1 MKWTQTLIPT
11 LREAPADAE
20 IVSHKLLLRAG
31 LIRKLAGGVYTFLP
45 LGLRVLRKVE
55 QIVREEMNRAGAI
68 EVLMPA
74 LQPPEIWEQ
83 SGRAETAS
91 SVLYKVKDSSGRQWF
106 LSPTAEEVITTLAAN
121 EINSYR
127 QLPKNFYQI
136 SLKFRDE
143 IRPRFGLMRAKEFI
157 MKDAYSFD
165 TTDEGAMAS
174 YKKMY
179 DAYIRI
185 FARCGLKAFP
195 VEADTGVIGG
205 NYSHEFMV
213 PAETGE
219 NEVAFCEAC
228 GYAANIEKATS
239 GIPKT
244 AARQIVARIEKF
256 STPGVR
262 TIEALSKAPY
272 SVPANRQIKTLVYIA
287 DSKPVLILIRGDDKL
302 NETKLMAKMV
312 VTQIRPANEDEIVKL
327 LGAHPGSLGAAF
339 GVPFPVGDS
348 GIRFEQNVA
357 QIQEHSEKTVFKGK
371 ERDLGLT
378 HTTHGLTIYADERLR
393 GANDMVTG
401 ANLDGW
407 HFKNVSIERDIK
419 VTAWFDLRTVSAGEP
434 CVKCGKPLKIR
445 RAIEVGHVFKLG
457 TKYSEKLN
465 ATFLDVDGSRKPS
478 VMGCYGIG
486 VTRTLQA
493 IIEQGNDKDGIIWPL
508 SVAPY
513 QVCITPLSVAP
524 ESQAMQLA
532 EKFYTELSAKNVD
545 VILDDRDERPGVKFK
560 DSELAGFPIRIGLGE
575 KSLARGE
582 VELKPR
588 NGALQSVKIEEAI
601 RAVLKLM
608 QADHSGLP
616 AA

>member
-11 LREAPADAE
+11 LREAPSDAE

-45 LGLRVLRKVE
+45 LGLRALRKVE
-55 QIVREEMNRAGAI
+55 NIIREEMDRAGAI

-74 LQPPEIWEQ
+74 LQPKEIWEQ
-83 SGRAETAS
+83 SGRAETAKD
-91 SVLYKVKDSSGRQWF
+91 VLCKVKDRANREWF
-106 LSPTAEEVITTLAAN
+106 LSPTAEEVITTLAAG

-127 QLPKNFYQI
+127 QLPKNFYQV
-136 SLKFRDE
+136 STKFRDE

-174 YKKMY
+174 YHKMY
-179 DAYIRI
+179 DAYKRI
-185 FARCGLKAFP
+185 FARCGLQAFP

-219 NEVAFCEAC
+219 NDVVYCEAC

-244 AARQIVARIEKF
+244 AARELGALPEKF
-256 STPGVR
+256 ATPGVV
-262 TIEALSKAPY
+262 TIEALSKEPY
-272 SVPANRQIKTLVYIA
+272 KVPANRQIKTLVYIA
-287 DSKPVLILIRGDDKL
+287 DSKPIIILIRGDDQL
-302 NETKLMAKMV
+302 NETKLMARTGAV
-312 VTQIRPANEDEIVKL
+312 EARPATEAEIVPL
-327 LGAHPGSLGAAF
+327 LGAKPGSLGAVVN
-339 GVPFPVGDS
+339 VPADVK
-348 GIRFEQNVA
+348 V
-357 QIQEHSEKTVFKGK
+357 
-371 ERDLGLT
+371 
-378 HTTHGLTIYADERLR
+378 YADERLQ
-393 GANDMVTG
+393 GANDMTTG
-401 ANLDGW
+401 ANEDGF
-407 HFKNVSIERDIK
+407 HLKNVSIERDIK
-419 VTAWFDLRTVSAGEP
+419 VSAWFDLRTVTAGEP
-434 CVKCGKPLKIR
+434 CAKCAKPLKIR

-465 ATFLDVDGSRKPS
+465 ATFLAADGSRQPS

-493 IIEQGNDKDGIIWPL
+493 VIEQGNDKDGVIWPL

-513 QVCITPLSVAP
+513 QVCITPLAVAP
-524 ESQAMQLA
+524 ESEPMKLA
-532 EKFYTELSAKNVD
+532 EKFYAELTAKGVD

-560 DSELAGFPIRIGLGE
+560 DSELVGFPIRIGLGE
-575 KSLARGE
+575 KSLAKGE
-582 VELKPR
+582 VEIKPR
-588 NGALQSVKIEEAI
+588 NGAMQVVKVENALE
-601 RAVLKLM
+601 AVLALVK
-608 QADHSGLP
+608 